1 MKFTDKK
8 IQNLKPKAQRY
19 EEWEGN
25 GFGVRVTPRGT
36 RSFVCLFRFEG
47 KPRRLTL
54 GTYPSMTLAEAHQ
67 AHGEAMKKLEQR
79 IDPGAITVAERE
91 EDRQAPTVATLVEEY
106 IERWAK
112 ARKKSWKVDRRIL
125 YKDVLPQW
133 GRRKAQDITRRDVI
147 RLLDNIVDRGAPI
160 IANRTLAVIRKMF
173 NFAVNRDI
181 IPTSPCIGIQ
191 APTPENRRDRVL
203 TPEEIKAFWQG
214 LDKTRVT
221 AGIRLALKL
230 QLVTGQ
236 RKGEIINAPWE
247 ELDLSTGWWT
257 IPAKQTKLR
266 LTHNVQDGLA
276 KNKLPHRVFL
286 APMAVEL
293 LQRVKALSGDSP
305 WLFPSPQGNKPLTGA
320 AVDHALRLALNSL
333 EMEHFTPHDLRR
345 SAATFMTGSCGIP
358 RLVVSKI
365 LNHAEPHITAVYD
378 RASYDKEKQM
388 ALEAWGR
395 KLQAIIEGTKSNVV
409 SMIRGV

>member
-54 GTYPSMTLAEAHQ
+54 GTYPNMTLAEAHQ

-305 WLFPSPQGNKPLTGA
+305 WLFPSPRGNKPITGA